1 MDNQTKYALWL
12 KALSAA
18 DKVQARRFAAARAL
32 ELGWGGIS
40 TVERLTGMSHTTIR
54 KGIRELQ
61 SVEKLEPPERLR
73 KPGGGRKKVEIKD
86 PKLVD
91 DLERI
96 MDENTAGDPMSF
108 LKWTNK
114 STYKIAEELKLKGH
128 RINPDTVGRLL
139 KERGYSLQANVKT
152 KEAGSG
158 PERDAQFRY
167 INEQVKKFMIR
178 GDPVISV
185 DIKKKEKVGEFKN
198 PGRTWRKKGQPKEV
212 NVYDFTSL
220 GIGTAIPYGTYDI
233 KRNEGLVN
241 VGVSRDTAEFAVES
255 IRQWWHKFGR
265 HQYPNAKELL
275 ICADGGGSNGSRNRG
290 WKFFLQKLADQIR
303 LLITVC
309 HYPPGTSKWNKIEH
323 SMFSFISMN
332 WRGQPLV
339 SYETVIKLIS
349 ATTTSKG
356 LTVAARL
363 DEREYEAGIKFSDD
377 DIAQLEIQPHP
388 LYPKWN
394 YSVLPRDAPTL
405 KRKFR

>member
-1 MDNQTKYALWL
+1 MEDQIKYAPWL

-40 TVERLTGMSHTTIR
+40 TVEGLTGMSHTTIR
-54 KGIRELQ
+54 KGIHELQ

-86 PKLVD
+86 LKLVD
-91 DLERI
+91 DIERI

-114 STYKIAEELKLKGH
+114 LTYKIAEELKLQGH

-167 INEQVKKFMIR
+167 INEQVKKIMIR

-185 DIKKKEKVGEFKN
+185 DTKKKERVGEFKN
-198 PGRTWRKKGQPKEV
+198 PGRIWRKKGQPKEV
-212 NVYDFTSL
+212 NVYDFPSL
-220 GIGTAIPYGTYDI
+220 GIGTAIPYGTYDV

-255 IRQWWHKFGR
+255 IRQWWHRFGR
-265 HQYPNAKELL
+265 HHYPTAKEVL
-275 ICADGGGSNGSRNRG
+275 ICADGGGSNGSRNKG
-290 WKFFLQKLADQIR
+290 WKFFLQELADQIR

-309 HYPPGTSKWNKIEH
+309 HYP
-323 SMFSFISMN
+323 
-332 WRGQPLV
+332 LV
-339 SYETVIKLIS
+339 SPQ
-349 ATTTSKG
+349 
-356 LTVAARL
+356 
-363 DEREYEAGIKFSDD
+363 FN
-377 DIAQLEIQPHP
+377 P
-388 LYPKWN
+388 
-394 YSVLPRDAPTL
+394 
-405 KRKFR
+405 